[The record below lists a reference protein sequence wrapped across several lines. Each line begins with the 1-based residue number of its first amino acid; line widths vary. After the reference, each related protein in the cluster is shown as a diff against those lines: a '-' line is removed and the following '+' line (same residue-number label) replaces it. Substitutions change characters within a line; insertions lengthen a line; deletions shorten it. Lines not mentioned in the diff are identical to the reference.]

1 MTCGWLEAAGHAR
14 HRAIDDRGVYAGR
27 YRGPIRATVRILTDP
42 SGTNL
47 SEAVRRPVPA
57 RRSLVLLMTPPSNP
71 VRSRQLFPTWSNSLF
86 RFAIGVAIAGVVG
99 IPVFLMAWVRTPYAT
114 GQHELIEQPIKFDHR
129 HHVRDDGISC
139 EYCHSGV
146 SRSAYAGIPAAS
158 VCMGCH
164 SQVWTSS
171 PELTRLRTSWFDQ
184 TPLVWTRVN
193 NLPRHVFF
201 NHSIH
206 VAKGVGCVTCHGRV
220 DLMASVYQEHSLL
233 MQWCLDCHRHPEE
246 YLRPREKVTDMEWV
260 PDRPQAEIGREVR
273 AELNVH
279 PTTDCTGCHR

>member
-1 MTCGWLEAAGHAR
+1 M
-14 HRAIDDRGVYAGR
+14 
-27 YRGPIRATVRILTDP
+27 
-42 SGTNL
+42 
-47 SEAVRRPVPA
+47 
-57 RRSLVLLMTPPSNP
+57 
-71 VRSRQLFPTWSNSLF
+71 RQLFPTWSNSLF
-86 RFAIGVAIAGVVG
+86 RFAIGLAVTGIVG
-99 IPVFLMAWVRTPYAT
+99 IPVLLMLWARTPYAT
-114 GQHELIEQPIKFDHR
+114 GQRAEIAQPIKFDHR

-146 SRSAYAGIPAAS
+146 RRSAYAGIPAVS

-164 SQVWTSS
+164 AQIWTSS
-171 PELTRLRTSWFDQ
+171 PELTALRDVWFRK
-184 TPLVWTRVN
+184 TPVEWIRVN

-220 DLMASVYQEHSLL
+220 DEMESVVQEHSLL
-233 MQWCLDCHRHPEE
+233 MQWCLDCHRHPQDF
-246 YLRPREKVTDMEWV
+246 LRPVDKVTDMEWI
-260 PDRPQAEIGREVR
+260 PDRPQAELGRAVQ